1 MDANNKDVLVRT
13 EIEGNLPNI
22 DPDAQIVFK
31 DYKQEYIKY
40 SKGNTEL
47 HFLPSP
53 KYQEIISSD
62 FGCFQVSFAAMVK
75 SPTK

>member
-1 MDANNKDVLVRT
+1 MNFYDEAQRQSSSVTIKQEFQGLDANNKDVLVRT

-40 SKGNTEL
+40 SKGKER
-47 HFLPSP
+47 P
-53 KYQEIISSD
+53 
-62 FGCFQVSFAAMVK
+62 AALLL
-75 SPTK
+75 